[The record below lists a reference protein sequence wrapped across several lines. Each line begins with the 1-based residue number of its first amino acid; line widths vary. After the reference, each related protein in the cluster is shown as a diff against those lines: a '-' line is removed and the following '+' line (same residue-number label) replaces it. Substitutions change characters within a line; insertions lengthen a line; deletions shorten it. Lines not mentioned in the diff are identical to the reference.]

1 MQGEKKPVVIG
12 IIFIFGIVL
21 ISTTSV
27 FDKGYAQS
35 NSTLNQTNIPN
46 STQSTTTSA
55 QKEASQSIRGVIT
68 ETGEFLDN
76 VTQKIVTSKS
86 AGSIL
91 NETSDVL
98 GEAYIEVKKFFS
110 PN

>member
-1 MQGEKKPVVIG
+1 MKGEKVKSVVIG

-27 FDKGYAQS
+27 FDKGYAQT
-35 NSTLNQTNIPN
+35 NSTLNQTTIPN
-46 STQSTTTSA
+46 STPSTTTPA
-55 QKEASQSIRGVIT
+55 QQEASQSIKGAIT

-110 PN
+110 